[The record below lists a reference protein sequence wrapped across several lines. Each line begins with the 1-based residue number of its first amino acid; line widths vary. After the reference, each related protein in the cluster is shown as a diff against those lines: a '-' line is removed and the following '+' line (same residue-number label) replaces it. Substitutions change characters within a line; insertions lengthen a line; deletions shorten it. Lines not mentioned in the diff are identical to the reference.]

1 MMSKRFGDEDPDTY
15 TPEPDLKETP
25 MTLTRE
31 QVTVQLYGGEDYR
44 IYDGTRLVATV
55 YHEEDL
61 AWLLDRDAGLR
72 ERPTTDPRERNPDMA
87 LTREQVEHICKHG
100 IEDGHLFTRIGA
112 AHSILAHDAAL
123 RARIA
128 TYQARL
134 EIDHEYNAAGERAEI
149 PEAERDARIDGISCR
164 DETIRL
170 QDHAIDELKARIE
183 ALEQELVD
191 NKIILTE
198 ERQINADNRRQ
209 IRGLQQREVELRH
222 ELEMKRQERDLAMN
236 ARDSFLQ
243 QLAAIRAELA
253 LFQGIFG
260 EHDATPRA
268 IDQARALWDG
278 LTQQLAVQRDHL
290 EEQQREYVKCA
301 ETIQLLKEQL
311 CAKKYHA

>member
-1 MMSKRFGDEDPDTY
+1 
-15 TPEPDLKETP
+15 
-25 MTLTRE
+25 MT
-31 QVTVQLYGGEDYR
+31 
-44 IYDGTRLVATV
+44 
-55 YHEEDL
+55 
-61 AWLLDRDAGLR
+61 
-72 ERPTTDPRERNPDMA
+72 

-311 CAKKYHA
+311 ATMTEERGDYKDQMDVGLQLTGSFFEALKPLKFTAIHVQDPGRHITDLIDQLRTAQATIMRLEGMAQMDKQAGEQAQARLDRLEGEP